1 MELFSLLIG
10 IGASLGLLQVSRRAP
25 SGQEFRWTFTGL
37 LVLLSALIG
46 ARLNYVLLH
55 LSYYAR
61 DPLSAWRIWE
71 GGLSWPG
78 ALILALLATFLSA
91 LVLRTSLG
99 TTADTLIPLFPIMA
113 IGLWIGSAQDGIA
126 YGARVNPEFQI
137 SLKVMHE
144 DNPPSF
150 HWPLQYAAA
159 LTLLVLLWAGER
171 SSYDLKTAG
180 NYAAQIGLMLGLH
193 TLLFSWL
200 RADPAPVWN
209 AYRLDYAAAGIMVV
223 FSLLALIIIG
233 TIHLR
238 ASFTKDA
245 PGKNNENWFS
255 PRE

>member
-37 LVLLSALIG
+37 LVLLSAFIG

-61 DPLSAWRIWE
+61 DPLSAWRFWE

-78 ALILALLATFLSA
+78 ALILTIFAAFLSA
-91 LVLRTSLG
+91 LVLRTSLAAA
-99 TTADTLIPLFPIMA
+99 ADTLIPLFPIMA
-113 IGLWIGSAQDGIA
+113 IALWVGSAQSGIA

-137 SLKVMHE
+137 SLKVIHE
-144 DNPPSF
+144 DSLPSF

-159 LTLLVLLWAGER
+159 LTLLALLWAGER
-171 SSYDLKTAG
+171 SLNELKTVG
-180 NYAAQIGLMLGLH
+180 NYAAQTGLMLGLH

-209 AYRLDYAAAGIMVV
+209 SYRLDYAAAGLLVV
-223 FSLLALIIIG
+223 LSFLALIIIG
-233 TIHLR
+233 IIHLR
-238 ASFTKDA
+238 ASFSKDA

-255 PRE
+255 PHE